1 MFQFWAAVCNERE
14 EGGAANAH
22 GRRTRTKGMV
32 IDEAHGRRVRRTDEE
47 RGPTKSIADGYR
59 RKMRTAAMD
68 VVRAAAGVSDSGEK
82 VSVSLTASAGTDDES
97 CAGGWG
103 TMIDIGGAM
112 SIIGVDCIMLFSRIE
127 EQCTSSS
134 VESK

>member
-1 MFQFWAAVCNERE
+1 
-14 EGGAANAH
+14 
-22 GRRTRTKGMV
+22 
-32 IDEAHGRRVRRTDEE
+32 
-47 RGPTKSIADGYR
+47 
-59 RKMRTAAMD
+59 MD
-68 VVRAAAGVSDSGEK
+68 IVRAATGVSDSGEK

>member
-22 GRRTRTKGMV
+22 RRRTRTKGVV
-32 IDEAHGRRVRRTDEE
+32 IDEAHGRRARRTDEE
-47 RGPTKSIADGYR
+47 QGPTNSIDDGYR
-59 RKMRTAAMD
+59 RKMRTVSMD
-68 VVRAAAGVSDSGEK
+68 IVRVAAGVSNSGEN
-82 VSVSLTASAGTDDES
+82 VSVSLTASAGTGDES

-112 SIIGVDCIMLFSRIE
+112 SIIGVDCIMLFS
-127 EQCTSSS
+127 
-134 VESK
+134 